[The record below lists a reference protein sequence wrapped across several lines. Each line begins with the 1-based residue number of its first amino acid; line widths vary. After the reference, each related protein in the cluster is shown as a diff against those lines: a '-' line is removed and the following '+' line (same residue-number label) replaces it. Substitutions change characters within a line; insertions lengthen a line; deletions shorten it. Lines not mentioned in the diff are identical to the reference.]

1 MSFFF
6 INLRAMGIFD
16 FLNGNSEKDI
26 LFNNEL
32 NDIINE
38 FEIVLKSKNNMDY
51 PPPFWYDI
59 IVDRAS
65 YMINEVKA
73 YEIKISEVESEWIYS
88 HAEEYKNKYSSRSK
102 EEVIDAMSLR
112 IERFG
117 FIYDSILVFE
127 KKLNS
132 LAKKYD
138 KQNLQKNVYDKTYKS
153 YQDVISSNSTNFS
166 AILAKCI
173 VNRSSAYA
181 SLFGAIKFS
190 LSFGM
195 SHNDIKKL
203 YNQFIFDEKA
213 INGTNPF
220 DKFGVTK
227 KEALDIINDKV
238 EVFNEKYGVDMQMQK
253 EDTLSSGYT
262 KITKRLSSMLSELTI
277 KKRYAVFTILCY
289 IANSDGMTNDENIIL
304 QDILLELEIDVNKYN
319 NSNMDGNEACDHLQD
334 LNQDQK
340 DEFSKFIILVVGA
353 DAEFS
358 SQEMLFVDNVIKE
371 IGLGDDILI
380 KLTEKYW

>member
-1 MSFFF
+1 
-6 INLRAMGIFD
+6 
-16 FLNGNSEKDI
+16 
-26 LFNNEL
+26 
-32 NDIINE
+32 
-38 FEIVLKSKNNMDY
+38 
-51 PPPFWYDI
+51 
-59 IVDRAS
+59 
-65 YMINEVKA
+65 
-73 YEIKISEVESEWIYS
+73 
-88 HAEEYKNKYSSRSK
+88 
-102 EEVIDAMSLR
+102 
-112 IERFG
+112 
-117 FIYDSILVFE
+117 
-127 KKLNS
+127 
-132 LAKKYD
+132 
-138 KQNLQKNVYDKTYKS
+138 
-153 YQDVISSNSTNFS
+153 
-166 AILAKCI
+166 
-173 VNRSSAYA
+173 
-181 SLFGAIKFS
+181 
-190 LSFGM
+190 M

>member
-1 MSFFF
+1 
-6 INLRAMGIFD
+6 
-16 FLNGNSEKDI
+16 
-26 LFNNEL
+26 
-32 NDIINE
+32 
-38 FEIVLKSKNNMDY
+38 MDY

-117 FIYDSILVFE
+117 FIYDTLLEFE
-127 KKLNS
+127 KKLNA
-132 LAKKYD
+132 LAKKYN
-138 KQNLQKNVYDKTYKS
+138 KQDLQKSAYDQSYISYEDKKS
-153 YQDVISSNSTNFS
+153 YDSNNFIH
-166 AILAKCI
+166 ILSECI

-181 SLFGAIKFS
+181 SLFGTIKYS

-195 SHNDIKKL
+195 SQNDIKNL
-203 YNQFIFDEKA
+203 YTKFLFDEKV

-220 DKFGVTK
+220 DKFGVSK
-227 KEALDIINDKV
+227 SEALDIINDNI
-238 EVFNEKYGVDMQMQK
+238 EEFNEKYGIEMQTQK
-253 EDTLSSGYT
+253 ENTLSSGYT
-262 KITKRLSSMLSELTI
+262 KIKKRHSSMLSKLVI

-289 IANSDGMTNDENIIL
+289 IANSDGMTNDENKAL
-304 QDILLELEIDVNKYN
+304 QDILLELEIDVNEYN
-319 NSNMDGNEACDHLQD
+319 KSNMNGNEACDHLQD
-334 LNQDQK
+334 LNEQQK
-340 DEFSKFIILVVGA
+340 DEFSKFIILIVGA

-358 SQEMLFVDNVIKE
+358 SQEMMFVDNVIKE
-371 IGLGDDILI
+371 IGLDDDILI

>member
-1 MSFFF
+1 
-6 INLRAMGIFD
+6 MGIFD

>member
-6 INLRAMGIFD
+6 INLTNMGIFD

-117 FIYDSILVFE
+117 FIYDTLLEFE
-127 KKLNS
+127 KKLNA
-132 LAKKYD
+132 LAKKYN
-138 KQNLQKNVYDKTYKS
+138 KQDLQKSAYDQSYISYEDKKS
-153 YQDVISSNSTNFS
+153 YDSNNFIH
-166 AILAKCI
+166 ILSECI

-181 SLFGAIKFS
+181 SLFGTIKYS

-195 SHNDIKKL
+195 SQNDIKNL
-203 YNQFIFDEKA
+203 YTKFLFDEKV

-220 DKFGVTK
+220 DKFGVSK
-227 KEALDIINDKV
+227 SEALDIINDNI
-238 EVFNEKYGVDMQMQK
+238 EEFNEKYGIEMQTQK
-253 EDTLSSGYT
+253 ENTLSSGYT
-262 KITKRLSSMLSELTI
+262 KIKKRHSSMLSKLVI

-289 IANSDGMTNDENIIL
+289 IANSDGMTNDENKAL
-304 QDILLELEIDVNKYN
+304 QDILLELEIDVNEYN
-319 NSNMDGNEACDHLQD
+319 KSNMNGNEACDHLQD
-334 LNQDQK
+334 LNEQQK
-340 DEFSKFIILVVGA
+340 DEFSKFIILIVGA

-358 SQEMLFVDNVIKE
+358 SQEMMFVDNVIKE
-371 IGLGDDILI
+371 IGLDDDILI